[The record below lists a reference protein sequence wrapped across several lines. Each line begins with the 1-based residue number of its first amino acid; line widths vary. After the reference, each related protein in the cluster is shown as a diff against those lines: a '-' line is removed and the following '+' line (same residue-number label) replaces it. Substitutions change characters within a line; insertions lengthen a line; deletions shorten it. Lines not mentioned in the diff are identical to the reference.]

1 MHIRLSEN
9 FRAVFYAS
17 FYATLELDH
26 YRQEGLDVRFITS
39 PTPGAAAAGLLDGS
53 IDVTWGGPMRVMKAR
68 DEPAGPPLVCF
79 CEVVRKDPFYLVG
92 KRGPAELKLKDLV
105 GLKFASVSEVPTPWL
120 CLQHDLRE
128 QGIDPSHIDRIADRS
143 MPQNLKAL
151 CRGEIDVAQMFE
163 PYSSMAVRQGFGE
176 ILHAAS
182 GRGLTSYTTL
192 LATRAGV
199 DRLRAEFASMSR
211 AIGRTQSWLADH
223 SVAELA
229 AVVAPYFADVVRD
242 DLVSAFRKYKD
253 AGLWSHDTTVTREGF
268 QRLAVSLRSGG
279 FISLMPD
286 YDDCV
291 ADILPT

>member
-9 FRAVFYAS
+9 FRAVFYAP
-17 FYATLELDH
+17 FYATLEFDH
-26 YRQEGLDVRFITS
+26 YRQEGLDVRLITS
-39 PTPGAAAAGLLDGS
+39 RTPGAATAGLLDGT

-92 KRGPAELKLKDLV
+92 KRGPAEFKLKDLA

-128 QGIDPSHIDRIADRS
+128 EGIDPSRIDRIADRT
-143 MPQNLKAL
+143 MPQNFEAL
-151 CRGEIDVAQMFE
+151 GRGEIDVAQMFE
-163 PYSSMAVRQGFGE
+163 PYSSMAVRHGIGE

-199 DRLRAEFASMSR
+199 DRLRVEFASMSR
-211 AIGRTQSWLADH
+211 AIGRTQSWLTDH
-223 SVAELA
+223 SAAELA
-229 AVVAPYFADVVRD
+229 AVVAPYFADVARD
-242 DLVSAFRKYKD
+242 DLVSAFRKYKH
-253 AGLWSHDTTVTREGF
+253 AGLWSRDTTVTREGF

-279 FISLMPD
+279 FIARVPD

-291 ADILPT
+291 AGI

>member
-9 FRAVFYAS
+9 FRAVFYAP

-26 YRQEGLDVRFITS
+26 YRQEGLDVRLATS
-39 PTPGAAAAGLLDGS
+39 STPGAASSGLLDGT

-68 DEPAGPPLVCF
+68 DGPSGPPLVCF
-79 CEVVRKDPFYLVG
+79 CEVVCKDPFYLVG
-92 KRGPAELKLKDLV
+92 KRGAAVFELKDLA

-128 QGIDPSHIDRIADRS
+128 EGIDPTRIDRIADRT
-143 MPQNLKAL
+143 MPQNLEAL
-151 CRGEIDVAQMFE
+151 ARGEIDVAQMFE
-163 PYSSMAVRQGFGE
+163 PYVSMAVRQGIGE

-199 DRLRAEFASMSR
+199 ERRRAEFASMTR
-211 AIGRTQSWLADH
+211 AIGRTRAWLTDH
-223 SVAELA
+223 SAAELA
-229 AVVAPYFADVVRD
+229 AVVAPYFADVARD
-242 DLVSAFRKYKD
+242 DLVSALRKYKD
-253 AGLWSHDTTVTREGF
+253 AGLWSQDTTVTRDGF

-279 FISLMPD
+279 FISRAAD

-291 ADILPT
+291 ADIQLA